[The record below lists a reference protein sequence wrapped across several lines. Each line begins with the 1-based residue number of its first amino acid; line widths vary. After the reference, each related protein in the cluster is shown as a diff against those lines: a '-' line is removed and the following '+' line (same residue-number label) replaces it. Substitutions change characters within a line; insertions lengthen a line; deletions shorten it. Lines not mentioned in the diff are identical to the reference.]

1 MKKLS
6 EHTLAEA
13 SNLLEIK
20 NLYINHGSAEAVKG
34 VNLCVKRG
42 SITTLIGANG
52 AGKTSI
58 LKAITGLLK
67 AREGTI
73 IFDNEQIDKYK
84 SSEVVKRGI
93 ALVPEGRRLFPEM
106 TVLEN
111 LELGAYLQKDKK
123 QIADSIEE
131 ILSFFPDL
139 KAKLNQEAGRLSG
152 GQQQMVAIGRSLM
165 SQPKLLILDEPSI
178 GLAPIIV
185 QQISEIIKTINKTG
199 VSVLLV
205 EQDAHTALTLSEYG
219 YVLQNGQIDLAG
231 YSQELLENEQ
241 VKVAYLGI

>member
-20 NLYINHGSAEAVKG
+20 NLYINYGSAEAVKG

-84 SSEVVKRGI
+84 SSEIVKRGI